1 MENIIYEQQIDPV
14 TANLARHVYKCRPR
28 TNVTR
33 GLPEWHKAMRDFKI
47 HNSLLNLS
55 NSHHRGGGL
64 HDRYSYHYHCFD
76 NTYAE
81 VVDTLPEHHYHKFYL
96 SPEST
101 RWSLA
106 DTMNIE
112 NIPYWKYIRLYYV
125 AHVFNWNENAT
136 GADRVSFSRREHT
149 FAVWGRD
156 GRVRLAPN
164 AMLSEGKGI
173 SLYNRLNGLM
183 GFSYQRTQSDDDQPV
198 FSVESGMLRINRTIK
213 THRNYS
219 ENITSMP
226 VMNGDIIDVKT
237 GEHHSRWLHR
247 EKEMPDIMSD
257 IKSSIKL
264 TSQIRSQFTD
274 APLNPSV
281 RPAIRAEVN
290 QVIPDEVQDIES
302 LDRFLNE
309 GRTIISEKGVFVL

>member
-1 MENIIYEQQIDPV
+1 
-14 TANLARHVYKCRPR
+14 
-28 TNVTR
+28 
-33 GLPEWHKAMRDFKI
+33 
-47 HNSLLNLS
+47 
-55 NSHHRGGGL
+55 
-64 HDRYSYHYHCFD
+64 
-76 NTYAE
+76 
-81 VVDTLPEHHYHKFYL
+81 
-96 SPEST
+96 
-101 RWSLA
+101 
-106 DTMNIE
+106 
-112 NIPYWKYIRLYYV
+112 
-125 AHVFNWNENAT
+125 
-136 GADRVSFSRREHT
+136 
-149 FAVWGRD
+149 
-156 GRVRLAPN
+156 
-164 AMLSEGKGI
+164 MLSEGKGI

-264 TSQIRSQFTD
+264 TSQIRSQFTN

-281 RPAIRAEVN
+281 RSAIRAEVN

-309 GRTIISEKGVFVL
+309 SRTIISEKGVFIL